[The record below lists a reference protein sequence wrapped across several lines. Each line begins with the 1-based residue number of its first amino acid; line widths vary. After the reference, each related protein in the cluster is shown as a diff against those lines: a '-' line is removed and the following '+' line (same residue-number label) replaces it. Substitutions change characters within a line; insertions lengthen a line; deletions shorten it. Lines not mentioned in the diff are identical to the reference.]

1 MNPFGPGMADTKAEW
16 RERLLRA
23 RRSID
28 VGTRREAG
36 ADVVAR
42 LAKLRE
48 FLGARSVLLYAALG
62 AELDVHTL
70 ARIARQARKDVY
82 HPASAEPPPTWARLD
97 SSPSEPS
104 REEPLAA
111 GARDVFES
119 AASSERLAP
128 PIFLIAPGVGF
139 DAFGRRLGRGRGYY
153 DRAIAA
159 LRDAGDVVVVGV
171 AYDAQLVDALPQ
183 DPWDQRVDLVVTER
197 RVLVPKPSP
206 QRDPSRRAGEEV
218 RDDR

>member
-1 MNPFGPGMADTKAEW
+1 MADTKAEW
-16 RERLLRA
+16 RERLQRA

-28 VGTRREAG
+28 MGTRREAG

-42 LAKLRE
+42 LARLRE
-48 FLGARSVLLYAALG
+48 FIGARSVLLYASLG
-62 AELDVHTL
+62 AELDVHAL
-70 ARIARQARKDVY
+70 ARAAWHARKDVY
-82 HPASAEPPPTWARLD
+82 RPASAEPPPTWVRDD

-104 REEPLAA
+104 IEEPLAA
-111 GARDVFES
+111 GARDVPEG
-119 AASSERLAP
+119 AASSERFAL
-128 PIFLIAPGVGF
+128 PILLIAPGVGF

-159 LRDAGDVVVVGV
+159 LRDAGDVVIVGV
-171 AYDAQLVDALPQ
+171 AYDAQVVDALPQ

-206 QRDPSRRAGEEV
+206 HCDPSRPAREEV